1 MKKKLLK
8 YIKNKK
14 KLFEAIEERNISK
27 EKLKSLESI
36 NSKLEQQL
44 KVYENEISSLRDEN
58 EILVET
64 NRVQSDKLKKEKDI
78 TISLSDNSFI
88 EEQPLL
94 TNDSNTCCKCN
105 IL

>member
-64 NRVQSDKLKKEKDI
+64 NRVQSDKLKKRERYY
-78 TISLSDNSFI
+78 NQFI
-88 EEQPLL
+88 R
-94 TNDSNTCCKCN
+94 
-105 IL
+105 

>member
-64 NRVQSDKLKKEKDI
+64 NRVQSDKLKKKRKI
-78 TISLSDNSFI
+78 LQSVYQIIHSLKNS
-88 EEQPLL
+88 LY
-94 TNDSNTCCKCN
+94 
-105 IL
+105 